1 MRYRQFSISGTI
13 SKLASMNFRLR
24 AARPKFRPSGLRSFA
39 VKPNVVFYIYDEV
52 VDLVLHVSERWKS

>member
-1 MRYRQFSISGTI
+1 
-13 SKLASMNFRLR
+13 MNFRLR

-52 VDLVLHVSERWKS
+52 ADLVNVLHVSERWKS